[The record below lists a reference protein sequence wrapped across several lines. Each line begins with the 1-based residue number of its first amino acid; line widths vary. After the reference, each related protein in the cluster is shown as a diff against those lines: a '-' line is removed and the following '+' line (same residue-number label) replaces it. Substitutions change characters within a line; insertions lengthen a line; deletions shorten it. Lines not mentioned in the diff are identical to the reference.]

1 MLPASASACGTPAV
15 GAATGAVAEGTVCV
29 GAGLIVAEPEIAIC
43 SVAELPVL
51 KLTGS
56 ELPEGVAVGAESGGA
71 ALTLGSLDGGL
82 AG

>member
-1 MLPASASACGTPAV
+1 M
-15 GAATGAVAEGTVCV
+15 
-29 GAGLIVAEPEIAIC
+29 IVAEPEIAIC